1 MLKNILKSTNLISY
15 LFMMIGVLFLFWFE
29 ITKED
34 NNQYVLITGLAFLI
48 IGIYQLAKKL
58 SSKRAEDYKEP
69 LVRTKKD
76 SEK

>member
-1 MLKNILKSTNLISY
+1 MLKNILKNTNIISY
-15 LFMMIGVLFLFWFE
+15 LCMMVGVLFLFWFE

-34 NNQYVLITGLAFLI
+34 NNQYILITGLAFLI

-58 SSKRAEDYKEP
+58 PSKRDEDYKKP

-76 SEK
+76 TEK